1 MNSGL
6 CCWTSESDHVE
17 LQTGDARETDAQL
30 KRGSETPHHPVGYDD
45 DDRWEGWEQL
55 LTGPQSMQG
64 SDLSSQLRDAARLE
78 GWLAGW
84 LAGRTA
90 TWKTDWASWDGV
102 YPPPTNPLTANLLGA
117 QCRRQSSLPSAALL
131 GVCSADSDWGALT
144 LSVAWRTPVF
154 LPTGLEDTE
163 PWQIEEDKGTLGS
176 GSLSLD
182 VKHSDMF
189 ILCICCR

>member
-84 LAGRTA
+84 LDSYLEDRLGQLRWSISTSH
-90 TWKTDWASWDGV
+90 KSSDSESPGWAVSEAILPALGCA
-102 YPPPTNPLTANLLGA
+102 PRRLLGG
-117 QCRRQSSLPSAALL
+117 QRLGSVDPFSCMTHSSFSPNGAGGHGA
-131 GVCSADSDWGALT
+131 VADWGGYRHT
-144 LSVAWRTPVF
+144 W
-154 LPTGLEDTE
+154 
-163 PWQIEEDKGTLGS
+163 
-176 GSLSLD
+176 
-182 VKHSDMF
+182 
-189 ILCICCR
+189 